1 MPATSKTTSATSTAW
16 IQNEIALGGRLGEA
30 FQQGRRADFSYLL
43 ALISSNVTEQGFAQ
57 LQRPAADAADWRP
70 PFAHAKPQPLAA
82 REQDW
87 QRKPMQAMA
96 HSFADWRLLN
106 ALDPEALA
114 LANDPARIPGVVRD
128 NCAHYVQARL
138 DADSAL
144 RGDALQESDLVEV
157 IDTLRGVDR
166 NAA

>member
-1 MPATSKTTSATSTAW
+1 MPDASKTTSATSTAW

-43 ALISSNVTEQGFAQ
+43 SLISSNVTEQGFAQ
-57 LQRPAADAADWRP
+57 LQRPAAGAPDWIP
-70 PFAHAKPQPLAA
+70 PFAHAQPQPLAA
-82 REQDW
+82 RERDW
-87 QRKPMQAMA
+87 QRKPMQAIVN
-96 HSFADWRLLN
+96 SFADWRLLN

-138 DADSAL
+138 DADTA
-144 RGDALQESDLVEV
+144 ATAEHLQESDLVEV